1 MNIRVADIR
10 KSVLIIPNI
19 GNLTAMR
26 IVFCMLSCVILFSL
40 GESMLSQQPAD
51 ESFMTGRALVFFLMG
66 IVGATIAS
74 STGAGGGIVFLPIF
88 ISQGFSPL
96 ESLSTS
102 LAIQCFGMSSGAL
115 AWVQY
120 QNSEKVDFPNQW
132 KGFYPVLLVA
142 LLSSLSLIHI

>member
-19 GNLTAMR
+19 GNLTVMR
-26 IVFCMLSCVILFSL
+26 IVFYMLSCVILFSL

-51 ESFMTGRALVFFLMG
+51 ESFMTGRALLFFLMG

-88 ISQGFSPL
+88 ISQGFSPVSYTHL
-96 ESLSTS
+96 TLPTNRE
-102 LAIQCFGMSSGAL
+102 
-115 AWVQY
+115 V
-120 QNSEKVDFPNQW
+120 
-132 KGFYPVLLVA
+132 
-142 LLSSLSLIHI
+142 